1 MPDDYFTRTQAAA
14 ARRSGPSLRA
24 VLGTAMLAF
33 IGGAALVG
41 WLVWD
46 GRITLSQDDA
56 AAPTA
61 ASASFANLPKPAAS
75 PSAAASSAAA
85 AAEDAALGGLDQRIA
100 ALEQRLTRIDL
111 QAAASEGNTARA
123 EALLVALAARRALER
138 GAPLG
143 YLADQLKLR
152 FGNAQPGAVTTV
164 IDAAQN
170 PVTLDRLAG
179 QFDALAP
186 SLINAPQ
193 GESGWDQFTRE
204 LSGLFVIRHGAGPSA
219 QPEQRL
225 ERIRL
230 LLRTGQIDAALADVQ
245 RLPGASAAAEWT
257 QAAGRYA
264 AAQRALD
271 LIETT
276 ALLET
281 ERLRTGTGTPV
292 QQPGLNAPTA
302 PSAPTP
308 TPAPAPAPAPA
319 KTI

>member
-46 GRITLSQDDA
+46 GRVTLTQGDT
-56 AAPTA
+56 AAPKA
-61 ASASFANLPKPAAS
+61 ASTSFANLPKPAAS

-85 AAEDAALGGLDQRIA
+85 QDAALGGMEQRIA

-123 EALLVALAARRALER
+123 EALLVAEAARRALER

-152 FGNAQPGAVTTV
+152 FGEAQPGAVATV
-164 IDAAQN
+164 IDTAQN

-186 SLINAPQ
+186 TLINAPR

-308 TPAPAPAPAPA
+308 APAPAPA

>member
-14 ARRSGPSLRA
+14 ATRRSGPSLRA
-24 VLGTAMLAF
+24 VLGTALLAF

-46 GRITLSQDDA
+46 GRVTLTQGDT
-56 AAPTA
+56 AAPKA
-61 ASASFANLPKPAAS
+61 ASTSFANLPKPAAS

-85 AAEDAALGGLDQRIA
+85 QDAALGGMDQRIA

-123 EALLVALAARRALER
+123 EALLVAFAARRALER

-152 FGNAQPGAVTTV
+152 FGEAQPGAVATV
-164 IDAAQN
+164 IDTAQN

-186 SLINAPQ
+186 TLINAPR

-204 LSGLFVIRHGAGPSA
+204 LSGLFVIRHGDGPTSR
-219 QPEQRL
+219 PEQRL
-225 ERIRL
+225 DRIRV
-230 LLRTGQIDAALADVQ
+230 LLRTGQIDAALADAA
-245 RLPGASAAAEWT
+245 RLPGAAAAADWTSAAR
-257 QAAGRYA
+257 RYA
-264 AAQRALD
+264 AGQRALD

-276 ALLET
+276 ALMDT
-281 ERLRTGTGTPV
+281 QRLKTASGKPV
-292 QQPGLNAPTA
+292 EQPGVDV
-302 PSAPTP
+302 
-308 TPAPAPAPAPA
+308 PAPAAPAQHSTTPA
-319 KTI
+319 KPI

>member
-14 ARRSGPSLRA
+14 ATRRGGPSLRA
-24 VLGTAMLAF
+24 VLGTALLAF

-46 GRITLSQDDA
+46 GRVTLTQGDT
-56 AAPTA
+56 AAPKA
-61 ASASFANLPKPAAS
+61 ASTSFANLPKPAAS

-85 AAEDAALGGLDQRIA
+85 QDAALGGMDQRIA

-123 EALLVALAARRALER
+123 EALLVAFAARRALER

-152 FGNAQPGAVTTV
+152 FGEAQPGAVATV
-164 IDAAQN
+164 IDTAQN

-186 SLINAPQ
+186 TLINAPR

-204 LSGLFVIRHGAGPSA
+204 LSGLFVIRHGDGPTA
-219 QPEQRL
+219 RPEQRL
-225 ERIRL
+225 DRIRV
-230 LLRTGQIDAALADVQ
+230 LLRTGQIDAALADAA
-245 RLPGASAAAEWT
+245 RLPGAAAAADWTSAAR
-257 QAAGRYA
+257 RYA
-264 AAQRALD
+264 AGQRALD

-276 ALLET
+276 ALMDT
-281 ERLRTGTGTPV
+281 QRLKTASGKPV
-292 QQPGLNAPTA
+292 EQPGVD
-302 PSAPTP
+302 
-308 TPAPAPAPAPA
+308 TPAPEAAQHSTTPA
-319 KTI
+319 KPI

>member
-1 MPDDYFTRTQAAA
+1 MTETDYLDRRPTG
-14 ARRSGPSLRA
+14 RSGISLRA
-24 VLGTAMLAF
+24 VMGTSLLAF
-33 IGGAALVG
+33 IGGAALIG
-41 WLVWD
+41 WLVYD
-46 GRITLSQDDA
+46 GTIKVGPDFARR
-56 AAPTA
+56 AAPAPVVQTA
-61 ASASFANLPKPAAS
+61 PVLPAPA
-75 PSAAASSAAA
+75 PGVAA
-85 AAEDAALGGLDQRIA
+85 GGMDQRIA
-100 ALEQRLTRIDL
+100 ALEQRLARIDL

-152 FGNAQPGAVTTV
+152 FGNAQPGAVATV

-245 RLPGASAAAEWT
+245 RLPGASAAADWT

>member
-1 MPDDYFTRTQAAA
+1 MPDDYFTRTQAAAA

-24 VLGTAMLAF
+24 VLGTSLLAF

-46 GRITLSQDDA
+46 GRITLTQDEV
-56 AAPTA
+56 AAPAA

-75 PSAAASSAAA
+75 PSPAAA
-85 AAEDAALGGLDQRIA
+85 ATPQEAAALGGMDQRIA

-123 EALLVALAARRALER
+123 EALLVAFAARRALER

-152 FGNAQPGAVTTV
+152 FGEAQPRAVAIV

-179 QFDALAP
+179 QLDALAP
-186 SLINAPQ
+186 TLVNAPR

-204 LSGLFVIRHGAGPSA
+204 LSGLFVIRHGDSPSA
-219 QPEQRL
+219 RPEQRL
-225 ERIRL
+225 DRIRVL
-230 LLRTGQIDAALADVQ
+230 IRTGQIDAAIADVE
-245 RLPGASAAAEWT
+245 RLPGAAAAGEWSN
-257 QAAGRYA
+257 AARRYA
-264 AAQRALD
+264 AGQRALD
-271 LIETT
+271 LIETS
-276 ALLET
+276 ALLDT
-281 ERLRTGTGTPV
+281 ERLKTASGTPV
-292 QQPGLNAPTA
+292 QQPGLDAPVNPVPKA
-302 PSAPTP
+302 PVHST
-308 TPAPAPAPAPA
+308 TPAKPV
-319 KTI
+319 

>member
-1 MPDDYFTRTQAAA
+1 MPDDYFTRSQAAAA

-24 VLGTAMLAF
+24 VLGTSLLAF

-46 GRITLSQDDA
+46 GRITLTQNDA
-56 AAPTA
+56 APAPA
-61 ASASFANLPKPAAS
+61 SASASFANLPKPAAS
-75 PSAAASSAAA
+75 PTAAASSKAAQ
-85 AAEDAALGGLDQRIA
+85 DAALGGMDQRIA

-123 EALLVALAARRALER
+123 EALLVAFAARRALER

-152 FGNAQPGAVTTV
+152 FGEAQPGAVATV
-164 IDAAQN
+164 IDTAQN

-186 SLINAPQ
+186 TLINAPR

-204 LSGLFVIRHGAGPSA
+204 LSGLFVIRHGDGPSA
-219 QPEQRL
+219 RPEQRL
-225 ERIRL
+225 ERIRV
-230 LLRTGQIDAALADVQ
+230 LLRTGQIDAALADVE
-245 RLPGASAAAEWT
+245 RLPGAAAAGEWT
-257 QAAGRYA
+257 NAARRYA
-264 AAQRALD
+264 AGQRALD

-276 ALLET
+276 ALIDT
-281 ERLRTGTGTPV
+281 QRLKTASGAPV
-292 QQPGLNAPTA
+292 EQPGVDA
-302 PSAPTP
+302 
-308 TPAPAPAPAPA
+308 APAPANPAPKAAAHGTVPA
-319 KTI
+319 KPI

>member
-14 ARRSGPSLRA
+14 ATRRNGPSLRA
-24 VLGTAMLAF
+24 VLGTSLLAF

-46 GRITLSQDDA
+46 GRVTLTPTEV
-56 AAPTA
+56 AAPSA

-75 PSAAASSAAA
+75 PSAAAPAAL
-85 AAEDAALGGLDQRIA
+85 AESTALGGMDQRIA

-123 EALLVALAARRALER
+123 EALLVAFAARRALER

-152 FGNAQPGAVTTV
+152 FGEAQPGAVATV
-164 IDAAQN
+164 IDTAQN

-186 SLINAPQ
+186 ALINAPQ

-204 LSGLFVIRHGAGPSA
+204 LSGLFVIRHGDGPTA
-219 QPEQRL
+219 RPEQRL
-225 ERIRL
+225 DRIRV
-230 LLRTGQIDAALADVQ
+230 LLRTGQIDAALADVA
-245 RLPGASAAAEWT
+245 RLPGAAAAADWIN
-257 QAAGRYA
+257 AARRYA
-264 AAQRALD
+264 AGQRALD

-276 ALLET
+276 ALIDSQ
-281 ERLRTGTGTPV
+281 RLKTASGAPV
-292 QQPGLNAPTA
+292 EQPGVDV
-302 PSAPTP
+302 
-308 TPAPAPAPAPA
+308 PAPAAPAQHSTTPA
-319 KTI
+319 KPI

>member
-14 ARRSGPSLRA
+14 ATRRSGPSLRA
-24 VLGTAMLAF
+24 VLGTSLLAF

-46 GRITLSQDDA
+46 GRVTLTQGDT
-56 AAPTA
+56 AAPKA
-61 ASASFANLPKPAAS
+61 ASTSFANLPKPAAS

-85 AAEDAALGGLDQRIA
+85 QDAALGGMDQRIA

-123 EALLVALAARRALER
+123 EALLVAFAARRALER

-152 FGNAQPGAVTTV
+152 FGEAQPGAVATV
-164 IDAAQN
+164 IDTAQN

-186 SLINAPQ
+186 TLINAPR

-204 LSGLFVIRHGAGPSA
+204 LSGLFVIRHGDGPTA
-219 QPEQRL
+219 RPEQRL
-225 ERIRL
+225 DRIRV
-230 LLRTGQIDAALADVQ
+230 LLRTGQIDAALAEAA
-245 RLPGASAAAEWT
+245 RLPGAAAAADWIN
-257 QAAGRYA
+257 AARRYA
-264 AAQRALD
+264 AGQRALD

-276 ALLET
+276 ALMDT
-281 ERLRTGTGTPV
+281 QRLKTASGKPV
-292 QQPGLNAPTA
+292 EQPGVDV
-302 PSAPTP
+302 
-308 TPAPAPAPAPA
+308 PAPAAPAQHSTTPA
-319 KTI
+319 KPI

>member
-1 MPDDYFTRTQAAA
+1 MPDDYFTRTQAATA

-24 VLGTAMLAF
+24 VLGTSLLAF

-46 GRITLSQDDA
+46 GRVTLTPTET
-56 AAPTA
+56 AAPSA

-75 PSAAASSAAA
+75 PSAAASTA
-85 AAEDAALGGLDQRIA
+85 AAEDAALGGMDQRIA

-123 EALLVALAARRALER
+123 EALLVAFAARRALER

-152 FGNAQPGAVTTV
+152 FGDAQPNAVAIV

-186 SLINAPQ
+186 TLINAPR

-204 LSGLFVIRHGAGPSA
+204 LSGLFVIRQGDAPSFR
-219 QPEQRL
+219 PEQRL
-225 ERIRL
+225 DRIRV
-230 LLRTGQIDAALADVQ
+230 LLRTGQIDAALADVA
-245 RLPGASAAAEWT
+245 RLPGAAAAADWT
-257 QAAGRYA
+257 NAARRYA
-264 AAQRALD
+264 AGQRALD

-276 ALLET
+276 ALIDS
-281 ERLRTGTGTPV
+281 ERLKSAAGTPV
-292 QQPGLNAPTA
+292 QQPGVNTPPAAAPVHST
-302 PSAPTP
+302 
-308 TPAPAPAPAPA
+308 TPAKP
-319 KTI
+319 I